1 MRRIPHREDRPARVR
16 PPVRTTPKVNRRY
29 IRLLRHLTKMQ
40 ALADPADACRHM
52 RLARRVQGQF
62 S

>member
-1 MRRIPHREDRPARVR
+1 MPRTRVR